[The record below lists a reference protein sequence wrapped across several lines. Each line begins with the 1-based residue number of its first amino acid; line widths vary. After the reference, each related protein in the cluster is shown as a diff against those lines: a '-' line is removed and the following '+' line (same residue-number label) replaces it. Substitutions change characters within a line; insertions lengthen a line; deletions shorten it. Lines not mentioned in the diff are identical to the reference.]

1 MDRLSF
7 MDEVRKS
14 YQMAADTVHG
24 VFMPAGAACME
35 AWSVEPSLA
44 LYGADGFHPSTT
56 GTLLAAM
63 VIYERITG
71 KDARNLPA
79 MTIATNTTMKLDE
92 ATVRMLE
99 SSAHAANQKYP

>member
-1 MDRLSF
+1 
-7 MDEVRKS
+7 
-14 YQMAADTVHG
+14 
-24 VFMPAGAACME
+24 ME
-35 AWSVEPSLA
+35 AWSVQPSLA

-71 KDARNLPA
+71 KDALNLPA

-99 SSAHAANQKYP
+99 ASAHAANQKYP